1 MPPIPWAS
9 PEQQVL
15 LNAHRDAFIEGQ
27 KNKTVYKFWVAFNR
41 EWFAKRPEPGTERL
55 NEIVITEEEKV
66 QLGLL
71 IDERKKVYIFW
82 VNL

>member
-15 LNAHRDAFIEGQ
+15 FNNHRDAFIEAQ

-41 EWFAKRPEPGTERL
+41 EWFDKWPEPGTERL
-55 NEIVITEEEKV
+55 GEIDITEKEKV
-66 QLGLL
+66 QLGQL
-71 IDERKKVYIFW
+71 IDERKKVC
-82 VNL
+82 VPC